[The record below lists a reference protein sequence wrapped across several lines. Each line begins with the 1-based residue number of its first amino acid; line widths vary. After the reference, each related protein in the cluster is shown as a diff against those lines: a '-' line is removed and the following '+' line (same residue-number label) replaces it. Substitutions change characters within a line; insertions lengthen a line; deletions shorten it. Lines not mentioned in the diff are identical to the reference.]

1 MFTHLVVKQASL
13 AIFYKLG
20 MAVICGALIGT
31 ERVISH
37 KDAGMR
43 TYALVAMGAALFV
56 IVSDTLVHLYM
67 SQGTPV
73 GDPLQIPSMIISG
86 IGFIGAGMIIFRESN
101 VTGLTTAAGFWV
113 AAGIGMACGYGLYIP
128 AAMAT
133 LITLFVFIVLWHVEQ
148 QIKKIS
154 WDEEEPPK
162 KRKKKVTIPIIE

>member
-1 MFTHLVVKQASL
+1 MFTHLVVNHASL

-20 MAVICGALIGT
+20 IAVVCGALIGT

-56 IVSDTLVHLYM
+56 IVSDTLVRLYA
-67 SQGTPV
+67 SQGSPV

-86 IGFIGAGMIIFRESN
+86 IGFIGAGMIIFRETN

-113 AAGIGMACGYGLYIP
+113 VAGIGMACGYGLYIP

-133 LITLFVFIVLWHVEQ
+133 PITLFVFIVLWHVEQ
-148 QIKKIS
+148 HVRKIV
-154 WDEEEPPK
+154 WQEEPAPK
-162 KRKKKVTIPIIE
+162 KRIKTIE